1 MPQII
6 HIGPLDVR
14 VRNASGDPL
23 IGIFPVPHTP
33 CHDHQACRI
42 KGIIAGRKGQQLVAV
57 GHIHIGDAQRPALYL
72 IDIVIEFLL
81 TRKVNGVP
89 IFEPGICGIL
99 GVCNKVAEDLVL
111 IGLIIGIQLDDRVFI
126 VIYFSVPNI
135 DRSRIL

>member
-1 MPQII
+1 M
-6 HIGPLDVR
+6 VMR
-14 VRNASGDPL
+14 SV
-23 IGIFPVPHTP
+23 
-33 CHDHQACRI
+33 
-42 KGIIAGRKGQQLVAV
+42 
-57 GHIHIGDAQRPALYL
+57 PALYL

-126 VIYFSVPNI
+126 VIIFIGTVIFQRTEP
-135 DRSRIL
+135 